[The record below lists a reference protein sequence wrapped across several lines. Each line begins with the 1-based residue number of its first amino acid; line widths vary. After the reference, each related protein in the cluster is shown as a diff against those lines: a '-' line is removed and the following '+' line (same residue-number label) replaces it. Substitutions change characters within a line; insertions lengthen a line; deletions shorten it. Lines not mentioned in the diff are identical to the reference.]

1 MKHLLFV
8 SLLAL
13 TMVNIVIPSDAQTPA
28 LQQGV
33 SVQMPVTSNAQPMP
47 AADNQDAMIIAVTAD
62 GRLFFG
68 IHPESAE
75 GLLEQMKSNPR
86 RSDQN
91 LYIKADAH
99 ARFVDV
105 KKTLMA
111 AQAGEFATPVLLT
124 MQREAPQPGAV
135 VLPKGIAVGLRA
147 RGNSDSIVV
156 RISGSA
162 QGSATLT
169 VNDHVLPW
177 SELESALKQRVH
189 SPDQIVQVEANDAVS
204 FADLIRVLDEARAT
218 GAMVSIPIF
227 HSL

>member
-8 SLLAL
+8 SLLVLTLVNTAL
-13 TMVNIVIPSDAQTPA
+13 PSNAQTSA
-28 LQQGV
+28 LQQGI
-33 SVQMPVTSNAQPMP
+33 SVQMAVTSNAEPMP

-75 GLLEQMKSNPR
+75 GLLEEMKSNPR

-99 ARFVDV
+99 ARFVDL
-105 KKTLMA
+105 KKALQA
-111 AQAGEFATPVLLT
+111 ASGSGFDLPVLLT
-124 MQREAPQPGAV
+124 MQYEAAQPGAA
-135 VLPKGIAVGLRA
+135 VLPKGIAVGLRS

-169 VNDHVLPW
+169 INDQVLPW
-177 SELESALKQRVH
+177 SELERALKQRVH
-189 SPDQIVQVEANDAVS
+189 NPDQVVQLEANDAV
-204 FADLIRVLDEARAT
+204 FFGDLIRALDEARAT

-227 HSL
+227 RSI

>member
-1 MKHLLFV
+1 MKSLLFV
-8 SLLAL
+8 SLLVL
-13 TMVNIVIPSDAQTPA
+13 TMVNIVLRSAAQTPA

-33 SVQMPVTSNAQPMP
+33 SVQMAVTSNAQPML

-68 IHPESAE
+68 VHPESAE
-75 GLLEQMKSNPR
+75 GLMEQMKKNPR
-86 RSDQN
+86 QRDQT

-105 KKTLMA
+105 KKALMA
-111 AQAGEFATPVLLT
+111 AQVGEFTTPVLLT
-124 MQREAPQPGAV
+124 MQHEAVQPGSLV
-135 VLPKGIAVGLRA
+135 PPKGIAVGLRA
-147 RGNSDSIVV
+147 RGNGGPIIV
-156 RISGSA
+156 RISSSA
-162 QGSATLT
+162 EGTATLT

-177 SELESALKQRVH
+177 SELESKLKQQAH

-218 GAMVSIPIF
+218 GAMVSVPIF
-227 HSL
+227 RSL

>member
-1 MKHLLFV
+1 MKSLLFV
-8 SLLAL
+8 SLLVL
-13 TMVNIVIPSDAQTPA
+13 TMVNIVLRSAAQTPA

-33 SVQMPVTSNAQPMP
+33 SVQMAVTSNAQPML

-68 IHPESAE
+68 VHPESAE
-75 GLLEQMKSNPR
+75 GLMEQMKKNPR
-86 RSDQN
+86 QRDQT

-105 KKTLMA
+105 KKALMA
-111 AQAGEFATPVLLT
+111 AQVGEFTTPVLLT
-124 MQREAPQPGAV
+124 MQHEAVQPGSLV
-135 VLPKGIAVGLRA
+135 PPKGIAVGLRA
-147 RGNSDSIVV
+147 RGNGEPIIV
-156 RISGSA
+156 RISSSA
-162 QGSATLT
+162 EGTATLT

-177 SELESALKQRVH
+177 SELESKLKQQAH

-218 GAMVSIPIF
+218 GAMVSVPIF
-227 HSL
+227 RSL